1 MMDDPHLDIA
11 RDIRF
16 VRDIRLDLLEILD
29 WLIRHELYKQIKQPN
44 KFPIFKTNVKIN
56 VIQNGPY

>member
-1 MMDDPHLDIA
+1 MMDDPHLDI
-11 RDIRF
+11 

-29 WLIRHELYKQIKQPN
+29 WLIRHVLYKQIKRTN
-44 KFPIFKTNVKIN
+44 KCLIFNTNIKIN